1 MTELQDQATTTVDA
15 RGLLCP
21 MPIVRTAKAMKE
33 LAPGQVLRLLAT
45 DRGSVADVP
54 AWAQSTGNELL
65 EWHEDDG
72 EFVFLLRKSEE
83 V

>member
-1 MTELQDQATTTVDA
+1 VSETQITESAVLDA

-33 LAPGQVLRLLAT
+33 LEPGQVLRLIAT
-45 DRGSVADVP
+45 DRGSIADVP
-54 AWAQSTGNELL
+54 AWAESTGNELL
-65 EWHEDDG
+65 EWHEEGD
-72 EFVFLLRKSEE
+72 ELVFLVRKGEE

>member
-72 EFVFLLRKSEE
+72 GFVFLVRKGEE